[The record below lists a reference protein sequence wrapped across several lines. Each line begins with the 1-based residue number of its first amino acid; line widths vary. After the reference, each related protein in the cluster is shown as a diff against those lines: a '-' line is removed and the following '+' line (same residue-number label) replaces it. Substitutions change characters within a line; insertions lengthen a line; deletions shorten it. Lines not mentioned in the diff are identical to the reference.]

1 MERFGLDYPIVQ
13 AAPGGERLAVAVAK
27 AGGLGALGVGWMGP
41 DEAFAAVSRMVEN
54 TRGNFYGNFVL
65 HFDPVS
71 LDRVLEA
78 GCPTVQFALG
88 LPSAEAVSRIRK
100 AGARLGIQVSS
111 RQNAERALELL
122 PDFLICQGLEAGG
135 HVQATSY
142 LDEVFPEILEVAKD
156 VPVLVAGGIST
167 GIDIREALGKG
178 AAGVVL
184 GTRFVATQES
194 DVHTSYKKRLVD
206 AGEHST
212 AHTHCF
218 NQDWDAMH
226 RVLRNDTFINW
237 EAAGCPPNDSKPGAG
252 DIVAQHPQFGPAVR
266 YGSMPPLA
274 DHAGDVEDMA
284 MYAGMGVSEILDVP
298 PVAELIERLWR
309 ECEGSPVV

>member
-1 MERFGLDYPIVQ
+1 MKDHGQDVSNDPDGSLSRRAFIKGSGTLAVASAIGGMARTSAGQSAPEGDSPGSTQTPLNARAVAFMERFGLDYPIVQ
-13 AAPGGERLAVAVAK
+13 AAPGGERLAVAVAN

-41 DEAFAAVSRMVEN
+41 DEAFAAVSRMVAN

-88 LPSAEAVSRIRK
+88 LPSADAVSRIRG

-111 RQNAERALELL
+111 RLNAERALELL

-142 LDEVFPEILEVAKD
+142 LDDVFPEILEVAKD

-194 DVHTSYKKRLVD
+194 DLHTSYKKRLVD

-212 AHTHCF
+212 VHTHCF
-218 NQDWDAMH
+218 NHDWDAMH
-226 RVLRNDTFINW
+226 RVLRNDTFTNW
-237 EAAGCPPNDSKPGAG
+237 
-252 DIVAQHPQFGPAVR
+252 
-266 YGSMPPLA
+266 
-274 DHAGDVEDMA
+274 
-284 MYAGMGVSEILDVP
+284 
-298 PVAELIERLWR
+298 
-309 ECEGSPVV
+309 